1 MDISQNDVHQILKI
15 IDETEH
21 LDEVELV
28 VDGLRLH
35 VRRSAQSGAAPASA
49 DRVEREQAPIERA
62 KPAERAEGG
71 QPPAKV
77 AAPSTLKSEAE
88 VPQGMIGIRAPMLG
102 SFYRSPAPGEK
113 PFVEVGQKVKANDTV
128 CLIEVMKL
136 FNSIKAGVDGEVMQI
151 VADDGGLVEYDQ
163 VLILIKPNNTAV

>member
-28 VDGLRLH
+28 IDGLRLH
-35 VRRSAQSGAAPASA
+35 VRRSAQLGAALTSS
-49 DRVEREQAPIERA
+49 DRVERERAPIERA
-62 KPAERAEGG
+62 KPAERAGGG
-71 QPPAKV
+71 QSPAAV
-77 AAPSTLKSEAE
+77 AASSGLSSEVE
-88 VPQGMIGIRAPMLG
+88 IPQGMIGIRAPMLG
-102 SFYRSPAPGEK
+102 SFYRSPAPGEN
-113 PFVEVGQKVKANDTV
+113 PFVEVGQSVKANDTV

-151 VADDGGLVEYDQ
+151 VANDGELAEYDQ
-163 VLILIKPNNTAV
+163 VLILIKPNNAAV